1 MGGGI
6 VNIGGKTGV
15 MRDMLKDILSGEVN
29 FGNGVLIGGLDP
41 ASQTATI
48 VQVKG
53 SDERA
58 IDLNVFISVLPDQVA
73 AFTIADFPYVKARV
87 SWGSGG
93 VSHSAEIDV
102 GLGTS
107 FSVMASFLRVDVF
120 LDTDNPSVLPAGNRV
135 LVQGF
140 VSAGRHIGEPA
151 VRTLYFEVLA
161 GATSGPQPIPA
172 FARNVRIVGFN
183 PTVNYRFLITDQQAQ
198 IVGSGTQVDGGP
210 FILANDAKFIAVV
223 NPGLAAGFMR
233 AVFGVNL

>member
-1 MGGGI
+1 MSGGI

-15 MRDMLKDILSGEVN
+15 MRDTLKDILSGEVN
-29 FGNGVLIGGLDP
+29 FGNGVLVGGLDP

-73 AFTIADFPYVKARV
+73 DFTIADFPYIKARI

-102 GLGTS
+102 GKGTS

-120 LDTDNPSVLPAGNRV
+120 LDTDYPSVVPGGNRV

-151 VRTLYFEVLA
+151 VRTLYFDVGA
-161 GATSGPQPIPA
+161 GLTSGPQRIPA
-172 FARNVRIVGFN
+172 FARNVRIIGFN
-183 PTVNYRFLITDQQAQ
+183 PVINYRFLITDQQAQ
-198 IVGSGTQVDGGP
+198 TVGGGTQIDGTP
-210 FILANDAKFIAVV
+210 FILSNDAKSLAVI
-223 NPGLAAGFMR
+223 NPGLGAGFIR
-233 AVFGVNL
+233 AVFGLNL